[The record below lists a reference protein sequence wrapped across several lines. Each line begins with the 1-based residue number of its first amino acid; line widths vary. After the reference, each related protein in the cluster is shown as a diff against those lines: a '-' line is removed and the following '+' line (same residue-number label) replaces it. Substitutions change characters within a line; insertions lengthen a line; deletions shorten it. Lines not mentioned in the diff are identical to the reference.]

1 MTTRTKRKV
10 DFFSA
15 GCPLCEDALRTVR
28 DLACDSCDIT
38 VIDVN
43 SDAGKSKASGY
54 GVRRVPAVAVD
65 GQLAD
70 CCRQG
75 EVNAETLRALGVG
88 APH

>member
-1 MTTRTKRKV
+1 MMKRKI

-28 DLACDSCDIT
+28 EVACDSCDIT
-38 VIDVN
+38 VLDMK
-43 SDAGKSKASGY
+43 SDAAKSKAREY
-54 GVRRVPAVAVD
+54 GVKRVPAVAID

-88 APH
+88 APR